1 LVLGH
6 LGLNYMISL
15 QQIETDLVAAMKA
28 KEQLAVETLRGLK
41 TRIQN
46 EKVAKMSRGA
56 GSASGGNDL
65 GESEIIALIRSEVKR
80 RREAAESFKS
90 GNRAELM
97 EKELKEAM
105 ILEKY
110 LPAQM
115 SEADLYSLIEKTVA
129 ENSYTAKD
137 FGPAMGKLKV
147 QVGDKADGALL
158 AKLLKEKLK

>member
-1 LVLGH
+1 MV
-6 LGLNYMISL
+6 SL
-15 QQIETDLVAAMKA
+15 QQIETDLITAMKA

-56 GSASGGNDL
+56 GSASGGKDL
-65 GESEIIALIRSEVKR
+65 SESEIIALIRSEVKR
-80 RREAAESFKS
+80 RKEAAESFKS
-90 GNRAELM
+90 GARNELM
-97 EKELKEAM
+97 EKELQEAV

-115 SEADLYSLIEKTVA
+115 PEAELSAIIEKTVS
-129 ENSYTAKD
+129 ENSFTAKD
-137 FGPAMGKLKV
+137 FGAAMGKLKA
-147 QVGDKADGALL
+147 QLGDRAEGALL

>member
-1 LVLGH
+1 MV
-6 LGLNYMISL
+6 SL
-15 QQIETDLVAAMKA
+15 QQIETDLITAMKA

-56 GSASGGNDL
+56 GSASGGKDL
-65 GESEIIALIRSEVKR
+65 SESEIIALIRSEVKR
-80 RREAAESFKS
+80 RKEAAESFKS
-90 GNRAELM
+90 GARNELM
-97 EKELKEAM
+97 EKELQESV

-115 SEADLYSLIEKTVA
+115 PEAELSAIIEKTVS
-129 ENSYTAKD
+129 ENSFTAKD
-137 FGPAMGKLKV
+137 FGAAMGKLKA
-147 QVGDKADGALL
+147 QLGDRAEGALL